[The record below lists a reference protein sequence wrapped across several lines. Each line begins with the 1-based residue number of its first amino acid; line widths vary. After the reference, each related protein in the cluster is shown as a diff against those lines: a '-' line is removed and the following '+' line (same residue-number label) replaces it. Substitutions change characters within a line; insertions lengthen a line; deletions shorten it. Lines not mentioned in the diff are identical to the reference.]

1 MEQQPESLVM
11 FADPQTVTV
20 NAVAKS
26 LARTE
31 SGDHHGSFESAVDGL
46 VLGIQHALARR
57 NRSTVRL
64 DVSKTSA
71 DPLVPSTNRPYSMS
85 CYLVIDAPPQ
95 GFTTAEITLNAKALI
110 DWLAISGNQ
119 SKLVNHEA

>member
-1 MEQQPESLVM
+1 MYT
-11 FADPQTVTV
+11 DPQTVTV

-31 SGDHHGSFESAVDGL
+31 SGDHNGAFESTVDGL
-46 VLGIQHALARR
+46 VLSISHALARR

-64 DVSKTSA
+64 DVNKTSA

-85 CYLVIDAPPQ
+85 CYLVVDVPPQ
-95 GFTTAEITLNAKALI
+95 GFSTVEITNNAKALI
-110 DWLAISGNQ
+110 DWLAIAGNQ
-119 SKLVNHEA
+119 SKLVNHES

>member
-1 MEQQPESLVM
+1 M
-11 FADPQTVTV
+11 FADPQSVTI

-26 LARTE
+26 CPRVGSETY
-31 SGDHHGSFESAVDGL
+31 SGTFEDVADGL
-46 VLGIQHALARR
+46 VLRVSHALNRR

-85 CYLVIDAPPQ
+85 CYLVLDAPPQ
-95 GFTTAEITLNAKALI
+95 GFSSTEIGYNLKGLI
-110 DWLAISGNQ
+110 DWLADSGNQ
-119 SKLVNHEA
+119 TKLVNRES

>member
-1 MEQQPESLVM
+1 M

-20 NAVAKS
+20 STIAKS

-31 SGDHHGSFESAVDGL
+31 SGDHSGAFESAVDGL
-46 VLGIQHALARR
+46 VLEISHLLARR

-64 DVSKTSA
+64 DISKTSA

-85 CYLVIDAPPQ
+85 AYLVIDVPPQ
-95 GFTTAEITLNAKALI
+95 GFSTAEITANTKALV
-110 DWLAISGNQ
+110 DWLAIAGNQ
-119 SKLVNHEA
+119 SRLVNHES

>member
-1 MEQQPESLVM
+1 MEQLPESLVM
-11 FADPQTVTV
+11 YADPQTVTV
-20 NAVAKS
+20 NSVAKS

-31 SGDHHGSFESAVDGL
+31 SGDHNGGFESSADGL
-46 VLGIQHALARR
+46 VLSISHALARR

-85 CYLVIDAPPQ
+85 CYLVIDVPPQ
-95 GFTTAEITLNAKALI
+95 GFSTSEIQINAKALI
-110 DWLAISGNQ
+110 DWLAIAGNQ
-119 SKLVNHEA
+119 TKLVNHEA